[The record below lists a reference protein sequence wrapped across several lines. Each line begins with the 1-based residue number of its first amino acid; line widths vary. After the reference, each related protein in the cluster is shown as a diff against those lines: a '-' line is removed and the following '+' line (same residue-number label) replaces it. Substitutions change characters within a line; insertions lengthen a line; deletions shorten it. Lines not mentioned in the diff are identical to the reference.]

1 MEVGLLRMLKGKSLM
16 APLRRVSPVLKWEKF
31 NDFYKSFVE
40 KGENERLV

>member
-1 MEVGLLRMLKGKSLM
+1 MEVGLLRMLKGRSLM
-16 APLRRVSPVLKWEKF
+16 APLRRVSPVLKWEEF